1 MAKQVQVRYTGEHSS
16 VSGAFVARDLTVG
29 RIYDAELPMAGEFD
43 KDGLE
48 VAYPDE
54 LWISADDVGDAVVT
68 QLSDGFELVV
78 QDEQPNS

>member
-1 MAKQVQVRYTGEHSS
+1 MAKQVQVRYTGEHCSA
-16 VSGAFVARDLTVG
+16 SGAFAARDLTVG
-29 RIYDAELPMAGEFD
+29 CIYDAELPTAGEFD

-54 LWISADDVGDAVVT
+54 LWISADDVGDKVVT

-78 QDEQPNS
+78 QDEQPDS

>member
-1 MAKQVQVRYTGEHSS
+1 MAKQVQVRYTGKHFS
-16 VSGAFVARDLTVG
+16 VSGALVAQDLTVG
-29 RIYDAELPMAGEFD
+29 CIYDAELPAAGELD

-54 LWISADDVGDAVVT
+54 LWISADDVGYELVT

-78 QDEQPNS
+78 

>member
-1 MAKQVQVRYTGEHSS
+1 MAKQVKVRYTGEHSS
-16 VSGAFVARDLTVG
+16 ASGVLVARDLTVG
-29 RIYDAELPMAGEFD
+29 CIYDAELPTVGEFD

-54 LWISADDVGDAVVT
+54 LWISADDVGDHVVT